1 MEQFNTIILGF
12 GKAGKT
18 LAGYLA
24 GKGLKVAVIEK
35 DERMYGGT
43 CINVGCIPTKFLVHK
58 ALFAKEHKTIEAK
71 EEYYYESI
79 IQKKAFITKLRG
91 VNYKLADNQNIKIF
105 TGEGSFVDSHTIE
118 VKTGTNS
125 MFISAEEIY
134 INTGS
139 KSFVPPIQGIDSK
152 FVYTSDSL
160 LDLEKLPRNL
170 VIIGGGNI
178 GLEFANFYADFGSTV
193 TILSNENTFM
203 GREDAEVAEEVLKVF
218 ADKKIKVE
226 LSVKVIKIEENK
238 VRYSVNDIEY
248 VVEGDAIL
256 VATGRVP
263 NTQSLKLDKAGVLTN
278 NRGGIVVNHNLKTS
292 VENIY
297 ALGDC
302 NGGAQFTYV
311 LLDDFRIIKS
321 NKEGGNYDLSKR
333 KNVILYLLNHLLDES
348 ALMKNKL
355 LI

>member
-1 MEQFNTIILGF
+1 
-12 GKAGKT
+12 
-18 LAGYLA
+18 
-24 GKGLKVAVIEK
+24 
-35 DERMYGGT
+35 MYGGT

-91 VNYKLADNQNIKIF
+91 VNYHKLADNQNIKIF

-170 VIIGGGNI
+170 VIIG
-178 GLEFANFYADFGSTV
+178 
-193 TILSNENTFM
+193 
-203 GREDAEVAEEVLKVF
+203 
-218 ADKKIKVE
+218 
-226 LSVKVIKIEENK
+226 
-238 VRYSVNDIEY
+238 
-248 VVEGDAIL
+248 
-256 VATGRVP
+256 
-263 NTQSLKLDKAGVLTN
+263 
-278 NRGGIVVNHNLKTS
+278 
-292 VENIY
+292 
-297 ALGDC
+297 
-302 NGGAQFTYV
+302 
-311 LLDDFRIIKS
+311 
-321 NKEGGNYDLSKR
+321 
-333 KNVILYLLNHLLDES
+333 
-348 ALMKNKL
+348 
-355 LI
+355 